1 MKPVVFLGPSLQR
14 IQAAAALDAN
24 YKPPARQG
32 DVLRS
37 VVGGATAI
45 GLVDGFFE
53 RVPSVWH
60 KEILF
65 ALSHG
70 VKVYGAA
77 SMGALRACELHSF
90 GMIGVG
96 DVFRSYHEGELEDD
110 DEVAIEHA
118 PAEAGYIP
126 LSEAMVNIRATVRMA
141 VTQGIIKESVA
152 ANLTVLAKNT
162 HYKLRTYPTLIEQ
175 ARAFGLDNVIVDRF
189 EKWLVEGKVDQKK
202 IDALDMLATI
212 ASDQKLDFKNRNHKI
227 MKVEDSV
234 SWRRARDFVTA
245 LNRRDVPR
253 WHFAMLND
261 DLRSEAYDNAIR
273 KAVRPG
279 DVVLDI
285 GTGSGLLAMLAAR
298 AGASHVYACESVGSI
313 AQKARDI
320 IAANQLSDRITVLQ
334 KRSTDLVVGTDMP
347 GQADVLVSEIVDRN
361 LLGEG
366 IVPTLEHAL
375 RTLTKP
381 DAKIIPQSGRLLIS
395 AFECDDLFSAYNVDV
410 VAGFDVSL
418 FNEFSLCGSNTVM
431 NLSGY
436 TLNRLSEP
444 EVAFDFCFAQPDFA
458 AQKKI
463 IQIKTARPGMLHGM
477 VCWFEL
483 FLDDDNTVDN
493 RPGRPGSSWSHEVY
507 LLTTPR
513 PLQSDET
520 VQVRV
525 SHDMTSFQF
534 ELADDD

>member
-1 MKPVVFLGPSLQR
+1 MKPVIFLGPSVR
-14 IQAAAALDAN
+14 RVQAAAVLDAD

-37 VVGGATAI
+37 VVAGATAI
-45 GLVDGFFE
+45 GLIDGYFE

-70 VKVYGAA
+70 IKVYGAA

-126 LSEAMVNIRATVRMA
+126 LSEAMVNIRATVSAA
-141 VTQGIIKESVA
+141 VTQGIIDDDIA
-152 ANLTVLAKNT
+152 AQLTVLAKNT
-162 HYKLRTYPTLIEQ
+162 HYKARTYAKLVEQ
-175 ARAFGLDNVIVDRF
+175 ARASGLDDVLVDRF
-189 EKWLVEGKVDQKK
+189 DGWLAEGKVDQKQ
-202 IDALDMLATI
+202 IDALDMLATM
-212 ASDQKLDFKNRNHKI
+212 ASDQRLDFKNRGHQMI
-227 MKVEDSV
+227 KVEESV
-234 SWRRARDFVTA
+234 SWRRAREFVTA

-261 DLRSEAYDNAIR
+261 HLRSEAYDNAIR

-279 DVVLDI
+279 DIVLDI

-298 AGASHVYACESVGSI
+298 AGASHVYACESVGAI

-320 IAANQLSDRITVLQ
+320 IAANQLSDRITVLD
-334 KRSTDLVVGTDMP
+334 KRSTDLMVGTDLP
-347 GQADVLVSEIVDRN
+347 EKANVLVSEIVDRN

-366 IVPTLEHAL
+366 IIPTLEHAL
-375 RTLTKP
+375 TELVKP
-381 DAKIIPQSGRLLIS
+381 DAKIIPKAGRLLVR
-395 AFECDDLFSAYNVDV
+395 AFECDELFSAYNVDV

-418 FNEFSLCGSNTVM
+418 FNEFSLCGANTVM

-436 TLNRLSEP
+436 TLKPLSEP
-444 EVAFDFCFAQPDFA
+444 VAAFDFCFTKPDFT
-458 AQKKI
+458 AQDKAI
-463 IQIKTARPGMLHGM
+463 PIKTSRPGMLHGF

-483 FLDDDNTVDN
+483 YLDDDNTVDN
-493 RPGRPGSSWSHEVY
+493 RPGRPGSSWSHDVY
-507 LLTTPR
+507 VLRTPR

-520 VQVRV
+520 VQVQV

-534 ELADDD
+534 ELADNG